1 MNTVQTPLD
10 VAEVGSWRIS
20 EAEAALIREFCG
32 QDPRRVAL
40 KLKKTAD
47 VRPNVVAEQVDG
59 MNRLKVKVPSW
70 HSVRGLLF
78 PFPVAIQQCSSEEVA
93 RWRSS
98 LVVGD
103 SLVDLTGGLGVDCF
117 FMGQGVA
124 SVTYVDA
131 DVRAV
136 EAARHNFALL
146 GKTGVDFVCSTAEDY
161 VETLAASG
169 QKVGTLFVDPSRRTS
184 SGGRLFRVADCSPD
198 VSLLAD
204 KMLAVADVVLV
215 KLSPLLD
222 VSSLLAQLACV
233 SDVYAVGCAGE
244 CKDLVVRMS
253 SQKTVSQPT
262 MHAVYID
269 GGGDEFVFAQDDE
282 KAAVADFAT
291 PQPGWHLFE
300 PNPTLMKMGPFR
312 LIGKRF
318 GACAISASSHLY
330 VAAADIPS
338 FPGRRFCVDAVYDG
352 GRKGR
357 GKLQGDTSRASV
369 AVRGFPMSAEA
380 LRKLLRLKDGG
391 DAYVFGVTAADGA
404 LRLVLC
410 HRVG

>member
-1 MNTVQTPLD
+1 MNTVQTPFE
-10 VAEVGSWRIS
+10 ANGIGSWRIS
-20 EAEAALIREFCG
+20 EAEAALVRKFSG
-32 QDPRRVAL
+32 QDPRSVAL
-40 KLKKTAD
+40 RLKRTDD
-47 VRPNVVAEQVDG
+47 VRPNVVAEQIDG
-59 MNRLKVKVPSW
+59 ENRLRTKVPSW
-70 HSVRGLLF
+70 HSVKGLLF

-103 SLVDLTGGLGVDCF
+103 SLVDLTGGLGVDCY
-117 FMGQGVA
+117 FMGQCVA
-124 SVTYVDA
+124 SITYVDA
-131 DVRAV
+131 DLRAV

-169 QKVGTLFVDPSRRTS
+169 RKVGTLFVDPSRRTL

-222 VSSLLAQLACV
+222 VSSLLAQLPCV

-253 SQKTVSQPT
+253 CQKTVSQPT
-262 MHAVYID
+262 MRAVCV
-269 GGGDEFVFAQDDE
+269 GSGTNEFSFAQDDE
-282 KAAVADFAT
+282 RAATACFAT

-300 PNPTLMKMGPFR
+300 PNPALMKMGPFK
-312 LIGKRF
+312 LIGERF
-318 GACAISASSHLY
+318 GACAVSASSHLY
-330 VAAADIPS
+330 VAEADILS

-352 GRKGR
+352 GRRGR
-357 GKLQGDTSRASV
+357 KELRSDISRASV

-380 LRKLLRLKDGG
+380 LRSQLQLKDGG
-391 DAYVFGVTAADGA
+391 DAYVFGVTTVDGA
-404 LRLVLC
+404 LRLALC

>member
-1 MNTVQTPLD
+1 MNTIQTPFEASKLD
-10 VAEVGSWRIS
+10 SWRIS
-20 EAEAALIREFCG
+20 DAEAALVREFSG
-32 QDPRRVAL
+32 QDPHRVAL
-40 KLKKTAD
+40 KLKRTDD

-59 MNRLKVKVPSW
+59 ANRLRTKVPSW
-70 HSVRGLLF
+70 HSVSGLLF

-103 SLVDLTGGLGVDCF
+103 DLVDLTGGLGVDCF
-117 FMGQGVA
+117 FMGQGVT

-136 EAARHNFALL
+136 EAARHNFDLL
-146 GKTGVDFVCSTAEDY
+146 GKMGVNFVCSTAEDY
-161 VETLAASG
+161 VEALAASG

-222 VSSLLAQLACV
+222 VSSLLAQLPCV

-253 SQKTVSQPT
+253 SQKTVQQPA
-262 MHAVYID
+262 MHAVCVD
-269 GGGDEFVFAQDDE
+269 GMANEFSFAQDDE
-282 KAAVADFAT
+282 KAATAFFAT
-291 PQPGWHLFE
+291 PRSGWHLFE
-300 PNPTLMKMGPFR
+300 PNPALMKMGPFK
-312 LIGKRF
+312 LIGGRF
-318 GACAISASSHLY
+318 GACAVSASSHLY
-330 VAAADIPS
+330 VAEADVPS
-338 FPGRRFCVDAVYDG
+338 FPGRRFCVDAVYEG

-357 GKLQGDTSRASV
+357 GKLLSDTSRASV

-380 LRKLLRLKDGG
+380 LRKQLRLKDGG
-391 DAYVFGVTAADGA
+391 DAYVFGVTTADGA
-404 LRLVLC
+404 FLLVLC